1 MSYKTIEIKEF
12 NTGMTDFEKD
22 GGDGANA
29 QLVQA
34 LQIHEDPSYMVPV
47 PIPTKVSG
55 SIVTDLPKWMVDTV
69 PYGTNKFVYGGSG
82 NMYKVT
88 SSDTFT
94 LDRSGATIANGAAG
108 QGLQVLDDWMYYSTS
123 TTIGR
128 YGLIDATPTYNDD
141 LFSDGTVNLDQSQ
154 TKSGQTYTT
163 PTSITENATNQLVF
177 IPTRDP
183 IKYIAII
190 PTAKGTGNWTLTVHD
205 SYNNVIGSATVAN
218 ASLTNG
224 VANNFT
230 FATPLRV
237 VINNSYHF
245 HVTSTVADGTVQTGT
260 TSDLSTANYSE
271 YFGILI
277 ADTNFHPM
285 ALLNGLVIGNGPYLA
300 YWNEATYNPNK
311 IVLDKD
317 FTVRSLWKE
326 NEFVV
331 AGCWRGTTI
340 DKATDGMLYYWDGIS
355 TVFNYSTPV
364 TAGAVNAGT
373 SFKNRT
379 FTILG
384 SSSQMYIDT
393 TPFRLLRTIPSLN
406 RGKKLEVYPGAIT
419 QWEGRTFIG
428 FGGSTDDSGVLLGVY
443 GYGNSK
449 DTLPEV
455 LTYDFQASSGVT
467 TGTTMQVGMVKSFG
481 KDMYMGYY
489 DGASYFVD
497 KVTKTG
503 NPMTSGSWQS
513 IIIDGGNSHKIKRWG
528 TLVISFV
535 TLATGETVTPKYR
548 TDRSATFTLGTQ
560 VTSTN
565 ATPTFAE
572 LVINTPSREIEIGF
586 DWTVSNTFLK
596 IISLFMDYDD
606 GAEEKRSR

>member
-364 TAGAVNAGT
+364 T
-373 SFKNRT
+373 S
-379 FTILG
+379 
-384 SSSQMYIDT
+384 
-393 TPFRLLRTIPSLN
+393 
-406 RGKKLEVYPGAIT
+406 
-419 QWEGRTFIG
+419 
-428 FGGSTDDSGVLLGVY
+428 
-443 GYGNSK
+443 
-449 DTLPEV
+449 EV
-455 LTYDFQASSGVT
+455 LKSLSSILN
-467 TGTTMQVGMVKSFG
+467 K
-481 KDMYMGYY
+481 
-489 DGASYFVD
+489 
-497 KVTKTG
+497 
-503 NPMTSGSWQS
+503 NIS
-513 IIIDGGNSHKIKRWG
+513 IFLSS
-528 TLVISFV
+528 VI
-535 TLATGETVTPKYR
+535 
-548 TDRSATFTLGTQ
+548 
-560 VTSTN
+560 
-565 ATPTFAE
+565 
-572 LVINTPSREIEIGF
+572 
-586 DWTVSNTFLK
+586 
-596 IISLFMDYDD
+596 
-606 GAEEKRSR
+606 